1 MEKSSISRWMQGLN
15 RAMPVI
21 LDASGAMLLSGSVML
36 INGAAG
42 VAALG
47 FSAIILNWRFYGD
60 R

>member
-1 MEKSSISRWMQGLN
+1 
-15 RAMPVI
+15 
-21 LDASGAMLLSGSVML
+21 MLLSGSVML

-42 VAALG
+42 IAALG